1 MFPAWKAK
9 LPPLKN
15 SSYIDLPLF
24 FFFFDRLRIFQ
35 NVLMEFFLANPSL
48 MHHCFQTLVRG
59 LPEHSEVLNVR
70 TSAGNFLEMGLLDQ
84 SKGRLVP
91 ICVPS
96 DGAQRMGIKF
106 CLCQSDAVY
115 K

>member
-1 MFPAWKAK
+1 
-9 LPPLKN
+9 
-15 SSYIDLPLF
+15 
-24 FFFFDRLRIFQ
+24 
-35 NVLMEFFLANPSL
+35 

-106 CLCQSDAVY
+106 CLCQSDAVCNGTSCFVLIELY
-115 K
+115 WLFLLGKC